1 MCRWSVAVSTDKSVP
16 LFHCLSAPRCRVGGT
31 RATAVSPC
39 PAPLQSLV
47 NTAGVGSRLQ
57 LRSLQPAT
65 RFTIPPLIGRISR
78 CGRTSAATLY
88 ICGLQLPGTA
98 GNHRPAGGE
107 REPESTVQSLSCLV
121 GRAAELNRSAAAQT
135 PRPCTLSQ
143 HSTTGL

>member
-107 REPESTVQSLSCLV
+107 RAGVNCSVFILLGWQSLTEV
-121 GRAAELNRSAAAQT
+121 QRHKPRARALY
-135 PRPCTLSQ
+135 LSIPPPDY
-143 HSTTGL
+143 SS